1 MSRSTQGL
9 ALRRLMTRP
18 VVLLEATGAG
28 GPPRFTASSADGR
41 VYRSPGPTGPQFVKA
56 NDHLFFVNTTGT
68 NKTNLFIRR
77 PAGVWT
83 ITPHPGSPAII
94 SLKAGR
100 PQPLEHVKASVTGSG
115 LTRTLRLR
123 SLGRAHSG

>member
-1 MSRSTQGL
+1 
-9 ALRRLMTRP
+9 MTRP

-100 PQPLEHVKASVTGSG
+100 PQPWSTSRPA
-115 LTRTLRLR
+115 LRAA
-123 SLGRAHSG
+123 G